1 MSPIQ
6 VSPFD
11 KVVSREKEMKQVIYM
26 LILIMFLFLLCWAPI
41 LVFNLLA
48 AFDVLG
54 EGNYGG
60 TASNTK
66 HVKTFFS
73 LLSYANRYKLVEGNF
88 DMIYNKFSVA
98 SIL

>member
-1 MSPIQ
+1 
-6 VSPFD
+6 
-11 KVVSREKEMKQVIYM
+11 MKQVIYM

-73 LLSYANRYKLVEGNF
+73 LLSYANRCK
-88 DMIYNKFSVA
+88 
-98 SIL
+98 